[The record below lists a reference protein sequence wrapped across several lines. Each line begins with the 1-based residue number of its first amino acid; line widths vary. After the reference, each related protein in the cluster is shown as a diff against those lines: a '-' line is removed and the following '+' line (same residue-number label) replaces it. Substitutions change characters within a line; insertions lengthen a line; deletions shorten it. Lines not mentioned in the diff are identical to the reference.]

1 MIVGVNNKKAGSIP
15 RSLPLVERRQLIKVA
30 YDGVNKY
37 RLIDFSELNYEIPFM
52 TLRLV

>member
-1 MIVGVNNKKAGSIP
+1 MIVGVNNKKVGSIP

-37 RLIDFSELNYEIPFM
+37 RLIDFSDLNWEIPFKI
-52 TLRLV
+52 LRVV